1 MLIITYNE
9 DAIKKI
15 SSGLVLNPKL
25 TVTDLALGDDAGL
38 DFLVF
43 NGPAANFKVNKD
55 FISFTH
61 TNGISSGGNNANLI
75 EVEFMYNQ
83 LEQNPIEEFLIK
95 SGSREFYRK
104 YKEEVDRLDGTA
116 LPTFNKNT
124 LNNPYI
130 YVLYGHEGKVS
141 GPHKCVLQSVNFY
154 ADEGTQASMVKIALT
169 PQAREIGDGG
179 FIRRLNSKSSVKP
192 TKVQIEGKSKAINV
206 EPLVNPKATQ
216 PIYSVKDRGIPSD
229 PYTPP
234 PGLDFDFHLILKDTI
249 RSYLRSVVG
258 HKNVIVLLPNI
269 NEVCSDKIVQYYKN
283 TTFGYRGQP
292 VDKSLPFVEATLEAE
307 KDAAATAVGDPFL
320 QNTYVLRSFAEQFGL
335 DFIEEK
341 RIGGGDRR
349 ETTSEAERRIR
360 DIGPDEF
367 DPRPL
372 MPKKSTVE
380 RFGSY
385 YKEATGGDA
394 GVVSYTDKFFK
405 HLENTYFRMHLSD
418 AIYHNE
424 DGVVTYSGLEK
435 LKTVC
440 NNISKLSGFAFSF
453 QLFTETN
460 TDFQEVF
467 TSEELVPSDLL
478 GTDNSNPS
486 GGENIVIFG
495 ERSLVNNY
503 IYGLGDISKFKNP
516 NFIHP
521 VDRAILENEDFRE
534 KKEEKIG
541 KLNFFPMFS
550 FDKDGDNNKF
560 QISKVRIND
569 NSSYR
574 SAIDV
579 VSRKVNNQI
588 VVGLASE
595 TLLTFLVGGGGA
607 DPQASVREL
616 VEKVYNLYQ
625 GDVTGVNEFFDDQID
640 ELSKTD
646 VFNFKKGE
654 VGEDIILTNQALI
667 KEIITEVTTT
677 LTAPVTDT
685 KLVFYFDNNLVLK
698 EDEVKATLLNEFN
711 NLQLSLSIETA
722 HPQFQLGNFYSIGKQ
737 AKVILDRL
745 PGSDGP
751 IALPK
756 NYFIVGYT
764 HRMSGQQLTSEFEL
778 VRQR

>member
-15 SSGLVLNPKL
+15 SSGLVSSPEL
-25 TVTDLALGDDAGL
+25 TTTDLSLGDDAGL

-43 NGPAANFKVNKD
+43 NGPLANFKVNKN
-55 FISFTH
+55 FVSFTH
-61 TNGISSGGNNANLI
+61 TNGISGGGNNANLI

-83 LEQNPIEEFLIK
+83 LEQNPIEEFLIQ

-130 YVLYGHEGKVS
+130 YVLYGYEGKVS

-179 FIRRLNSKSSVKP
+179 FIRRLNSNSSIKP
-192 TKVQIEGKSKAINV
+192 TKVQIEGKSMAIDL

-216 PIYSVKDRGIPSD
+216 PIYPVKKRIIPPD
-229 PYTPP
+229 PYIPL

-269 NEVCSDKIVQYYKN
+269 NEVCADKIVQYYKN

-292 VDKSLPFVEATLEAE
+292 VDKSLPFVEATQAAQ
-307 KDAAATAVGDPFL
+307 KDETATAVGDPFL
-320 QNTYVLRSFAEQFGL
+320 QNIYVLRSFAEQFGL

-341 RIGGGDRR
+341 KIGGDGRR
-349 ETTSEAERRIR
+349 ETPSEAERRIR
-360 DIGPDEF
+360 DIGPDDF
-367 DPRPL
+367 DPPPL
-372 MPKKSTVE
+372 MPKPSKVE
-380 RFGSY
+380 RFRGY
-385 YKEATGGDA
+385 YEEATGGDT

-405 HLENTYFRMHLSD
+405 HLKNTQFRMHLSD
-418 AIYHNE
+418 DIYHNE

-440 NNISKLSGFAFSF
+440 NNISKLSDFAFSF

-467 TSEELVPSDLL
+467 TSEDFAPSDLL
-478 GTDNSNPS
+478 GIDNSDPS

-495 ERSLVNNY
+495 ERSLLNNY

-516 NFIHP
+516 NFLHP
-521 VDRAILENEDFRE
+521 VDRAILENTAFKE
-534 KKEEKIG
+534 KKEEKIDR
-541 KLNFFPMFS
+541 LNFFPIFS

-560 QISKVRIND
+560 QINKVRIND

-579 VSRKVNNQI
+579 VSRKVNNQLA
-588 VVGLASE
+588 VLGSASE
-595 TLLTFLVGGGGA
+595 TLINFIFGTFPPNPNLLK
-607 DPQASVREL
+607 EL

-625 GDVTGVNEFFDDQID
+625 GDVTGVNQFFDDQID
-640 ELSKTD
+640 EFSKTD
-646 VFNFKKGE
+646 LFNFKKGE
-654 VGEDIILTNQALI
+654 LGEDLILTNQALI
-667 KEIITEVTTT
+667 KEIITEVTTK

-685 KLVFYFDNNLVLK
+685 KLLFYYDDNLVLK
-698 EDEVKATLLNEFN
+698 EDEVQAALLNEFN

-722 HPQFQLGNFYSIGKQ
+722 HPQFQLGNFYAIGKQ

-764 HRMSGQQLTSEFEL
+764 HRMSGQGLTSEFEL